1 MPFDYDRC
9 AYTAF
14 RVEAWTCD
22 GSLLGFSVTLE
33 VQEASPLP
41 RLYMR
46 LVRYMKRQARR
57 YS

>member
-1 MPFDYDRC
+1 MSC

-14 RVEAWTCD
+14 RIIPRR
-22 GSLLGFSVTLE
+22 GQRHIVTLE
-33 VQEASPLP
+33 IMGYFMLP
-41 RLYMR
+41 SRYMR